1 MDITNTLQTLTY
13 WLIAIGAVI
22 IVLLVVVFFVVPKLT
37 RRRAL
42 RQGTIPDAE
51 ARSVREQLLEAVR
64 QAATEPKTHV
74 DLSGFWKGTG
84 YTSAQRF
91 FILDPLIKG
100 GILTPAWS
108 SDGLINSVQTVG
120 HILAKAPRSVILNT
134 RDWTR
139 MATGVSAGVLI
150 NGDNL
155 GVVQSG
161 GQSNTAA
168 VVTAGSTEDLA
179 RVVGN
184 IDWLVGELRKIG
196 TTEQDIG
203 DLETKLQVTP
213 VAQQRQVVE
222 AWQHG
227 LVKRVSDLLG
237 QGMAGIMANL
247 LSPILARF
255 LGLG

>member
-1 MDITNTLQTLTY
+1 M
-13 WLIAIGAVI
+13 
-22 IVLLVVVFFVVPKLT
+22 
-37 RRRAL
+37 
-42 RQGTIPDAE
+42 E
-51 ARSVREQLLEAVR
+51 
-64 QAATEPKTHV
+64 
-74 DLSGFWKGTG
+74 
-84 YTSAQRF
+84 
-91 FILDPLIKG
+91 
-100 GILTPAWS
+100 
-108 SDGLINSVQTVG
+108 
-120 HILAKAPRSVILNT
+120 
-134 RDWTR
+134 
-139 MATGVSAGVLI
+139 TGVSAGVLI